1 MEQIESI
8 YEKFQEKKELKMN
21 NKNQRHAQL
30 QITT

>member
-8 YEKFQEKKELKMN
+8 YEKIQEKKELKMESQN
-21 NKNQRHAQL
+21 RKHAQL

>member
-8 YEKFQEKKELKMN
+8 YEKFQEKKELKM
-21 NKNQRHAQL
+21 KSRNQRHAQL

>member
-8 YEKFQEKKELKMN
+8 YEKFQGKKELKMKM
-21 NKNQRHAQL
+21 KNQRHAQL